1 MLGRSQYDRNIAPSR
16 RVRGVRRSPREPSA
30 LGPDTGRSVRSEAIL
45 PALLAAALAARRAE
59 QPDRTLQVVA
69 FRVLRDGQEI
79 ARVGPAQAQGPLSEL
94 VALSVVVIN
103 ADSTGLHVDAYTLA
117 ARDHRA

>member
-1 MLGRSQYDRNIAPSR
+1 MTATLPQVDEFEESAD
-16 RVRGVRRSPREPSA
+16 PREN
-30 LGPDTGRSVRSEAIL
+30 LLRWVLTPDGQSVTEAIL
-45 PALLAAALAARRAE
+45 PGLLAAALTARRAE

-79 ARVGPAQAQGPLSEL
+79 ARVGPAQAQGSLSEL